1 MRKSIIA
8 VLLLTA
14 ACATAKAPATVTG
27 WVSDAHCTTAH
38 VGGKNPGCVV
48 KCAKGGA
55 HIGHPEWTPQAIV
68 LVEDATERV
77 LIIENPERVAGMEA
91 QHVTIT
97 GRVEGDRLRIEQ
109 VAAAK

>member
-8 VLLLTA
+8 VLLFTV
-14 ACATAKAPATVTG
+14 ACATTPPAATVSG
-27 WVSDAHCTTAH
+27 WVSDAHCKAEH
-38 VGGKNPGCVV
+38 VGGKNPECVV

-68 LVEDATERV
+68 LIEDATERV
-77 LIIENPERVAGMEA
+77 LVIDNPEKVAGMEA

-97 GRVEGDRLRIEQ
+97 GRMEGDHLRIDQ
-109 VAAAK
+109 VAPAK